1 MPSDSEDQPR
11 NRRER
16 RAAAKSSNKPVESPT
31 STPKIKL
38 AQPDRSGP
46 KSKTLLDLVSERKH
60 LLEQGT
66 PFAPIHAD
74 GLARDESGNILEAGL
89 GGDGEPI
96 GPIGDAVFWAVCL
109 TMFHFTL
116 DVLTFNQYR
125 QEVEWGPIWKRTA
138 MVLPILWLMIYVMR
152 SATARRVEVARQVF
166 FLAVG
171 VAAGC
176 YTIHVGNV
184 YDYYAVM
191 KQAPPLGTLWVWSV
205 IEMKLPYALVAVFAN
220 LGYMYWQGYGI
231 F

>member
-1 MPSDSEDQPR
+1 MASEAETDQPR

-46 KSKTLLDLVSERKH
+46 KSKTLLDLAEERKH
-60 LLEQGT
+60 LLEKGT
-66 PFAPIHAD
+66 PFAKDYSD

-89 GGDGEPI
+89 GDGEPI

-109 TMFHFTL
+109 AMFHFTL

-125 QEVEWGPIWKRTA
+125 QEVEWGPICKRTA
-138 MVLPILWLMIYVMR
+138 LVLPVLWFIIYMMR
-152 SATARRVEVARQVF
+152 SQTAWKVEVARQVF

-171 VAAGC
+171 VGAGC
-176 YTIHVGNV
+176 YTIHMGNV

-205 IEMKLPYALVAVFAN
+205 IEMRLPYALVGVAVN
-220 LGYMYWQGYGI
+220 LGYMYWQGYGV

>member
-1 MPSDSEDQPR
+1 MPSESEDQPR

-205 IEMKLPYALVAVFAN
+205 IEMKLPFALVGLGAN
-220 LGYMYWQGYGI
+220 LGFMWWKGYGV

>member
-1 MPSDSEDQPR
+1 MSDDQDKPR

-16 RAAAKSSNKPVESPT
+16 RAAAKDSGKTIESPT

-46 KSKTLLDLVSERKH
+46 KSKTLLDLYDEKKS
-60 LLEQGT
+60 LLEHGQ
-66 PFAPIHAD
+66 PFAQQHTD
-74 GLARDESGNILEAGL
+74 GQVRDESGNILEAGL
-89 GGDGEPI
+89 GDGEPI
-96 GPIGDAVFWAVCL
+96 GPVGDAIFWAVCL
-109 TMFHFTL
+109 AMFHFTL
-116 DVLTFNQYR
+116 DVLTFQQYR
-125 QEVEWGPIWKRTA
+125 QEIEWGPIFRRTGL
-138 MVLPILWLMIYVMR
+138 VLPILWLLIYVMR
-152 SATARRVEVARQVF
+152 SPTARKVELLRQVF

-171 VAAGC
+171 VGAGC

-205 IEMKLPYALVAVFAN
+205 IEMRLPYALVGVAAN
-220 LGYMYWQGYGI
+220 LGYMFYKGYGV